1 MARQSARLPLEV
13 MATGCMADQA
23 LSSVAVQGGSQEK
36 GRAAGRVETSV
47 VAVEWAALAVEAS
60 SAAGQPIGE
69 ASREVSSAAA
79 SAAERRAASSA
90 GEGGV

>member
-1 MARQSARLPLEV
+1 MACQSAQLPLEV

-23 LSSVAVQGGSQEK
+23 LSSVAVQGESQAK

-47 VAVEWAALAVEAS
+47 VAVERAALAVEAS
-60 SAAGQPIGE
+60 SAAGQPMGE
-69 ASREVSSAAA
+69 ASREVSSVAA
-79 SAAERRAASSA
+79 SAAESRAASSA